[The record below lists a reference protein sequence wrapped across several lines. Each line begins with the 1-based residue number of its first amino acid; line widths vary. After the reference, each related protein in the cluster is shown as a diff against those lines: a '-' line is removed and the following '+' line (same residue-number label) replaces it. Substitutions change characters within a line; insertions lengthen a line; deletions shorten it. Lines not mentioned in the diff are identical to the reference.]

1 MSSAVM
7 TSAEIREAFLSFF
20 EKKGHTRVAS
30 SPLVPGNDPT
40 LLFTNA
46 GMVQFKDVFLGTDKR
61 NYSRAVSSQRC
72 VRAGGKHND
81 LENVGYTA
89 RHHTFFEML
98 GNFSFGDYFKEDA
111 ILFAWEFLT
120 SSEWL
125 NIPAEKLTATV
136 YIDDDEAFAIW
147 RDKVGLPEERIIR
160 IGDKGGVRYN
170 SDNFWSMGDTGP
182 CGPCSEIFYD
192 HGADIWGGPPG
203 SPEEDGDRF
212 IEIWNNVFMQFNR
225 SADGEMASLPAP
237 SVDTGMGLERIS
249 AVLQHVHSNYEI
261 DLFQHLLAAA
271 QRATGAT
278 DSNDKSLRVIA
289 DHIRSCAFLIVDG
302 VLPGN
307 EGRGYVLRRIM
318 RRAVRHGNKL
328 GAKGPFFHTLVAA
341 LAEVM
346 GEAYPELNSQRAAIE
361 KVILAEEE
369 QFAKTLDKGMGI
381 LNEAL
386 ADLKGNVIPGD
397 VVFRLYDTYGFPTDL
412 TNDIARE
419 RDLDIDLDGYEACMA
434 EQRKRSQ
441 EVGAFSVDYND
452 NIDIPGQTTF
462 TGYTDTQGVA
472 SVTFILCGGES
483 AQSLSEGEQGIIVLD
498 TTPFYGESGG
508 QVGDTGYI
516 ITGNGRVEVRNTTK
530 HSGNHLHHVL
540 VTQGSVNV
548 GDKIETHIDN
558 SLRARIRCNH
568 SATHLLHA
576 ALRNV
581 LGDHVHQ
588 KGSLVDADKLRF
600 DFSHYE
606 GVSQEQLAAIESEVN
621 QQILINSAVETVVT
635 DMDDAIERGATALFG
650 EKYGDVVRVLS
661 MGEGYSVELCGG
673 THVARTG
680 DIGQLRITSEAG
692 ISSGVRRIEAVT
704 NVAALALFDQLR
716 ETLGSVCGQVKGNTE
731 NVVDKV
737 SALRQENRDLEKE
750 IVRLKAKL
758 ASGAGSDITASA
770 IEVAGIK
777 LLAKHLDDADPKT
790 LRDTADQ
797 VKNKIGSGV
806 VVLATVA
813 DEKVALVTGVTK
825 DLTDRVKAGELM
837 AHLAAQVG
845 GKGGGRPDMAQ
856 GGGTNPAALPAALDS
871 VTSWVS
877 EKLS

>member
-111 ILFAWEFLT
+111 IMFAWEFLT

-160 IGDKGGVRYN
+160 IGDKGGVKYN

-225 SADGEMASLPAP
+225 SADGEMALLPAP

-346 GEAYPELNSQRAAIE
+346 GEAYPELNTQRAAIE

-381 LNEAL
+381 LNDAL

-419 RDLDIDLDGYEACMA
+419 RDLEIDIEGYEACMA

-441 EVGAFSVDYND
+441 EAGAFNVDYND
-452 NIDIPGQTTF
+452 NVDIPGQTTF

-472 SVTFILCGGES
+472 SVTYILAGGES
-483 AQSLSEGEQGIIVLD
+483 AQTLNEGEQGILVLD

-548 GDKIETHIDN
+548 GDKVETHIDN
-558 SLRARIRCNH
+558 GLRARIRCNH

-704 NVAALALFDQLR
+704 NVAALELFDKLR
-716 ETLGSVCGQVKGNTE
+716 DTLGSVCGQVKGNTE

-750 IVRLKAKL
+750 ISRLKAKL

-770 IEVAGIK
+770 VEVAGIK

-813 DEKVALVTGVTK
+813 DDKVALVTGVTK

-856 GGGTNPAALPAALDS
+856 GGGTNPAALPAALES
-871 VTSWVS
+871 VTTWVS